1 MRQPPPLPLPA
12 RGLTQRQHQC
22 LTLAAEGLTSAR
34 IGATLGLSPRTVDE
48 HLADACS
55 LLGVRT
61 RIQAVAR
68 LAAASTAAAS
78 PRDHATVDLRQG
90 VSGSMAPP
98 RHG

>member
-1 MRQPPPLPLPA
+1 MRQPLPLPLPA
-12 RGLTQRQHQC
+12 RALTQRQRQC

-34 IGATLGLSPRTVDE
+34 IGAALGLSPRTVDE

-68 LAAASTAAAS
+68 LTAALSAS
-78 PRDHATVDLRQG
+78 SPL
-90 VSGSMAPP
+90 
-98 RHG
+98 

>member
-1 MRQPPPLPLPA
+1 MRQPLPLPLPA
-12 RGLTQRQHQC
+12 RALTQRQRQC

-48 HLADACS
+48 HLADACN

-68 LAAASTAAAS
+68 LTAALSAS
-78 PRDHATVDLRQG
+78 SPL
-90 VSGSMAPP
+90 
-98 RHG
+98 